1 MPSLFD
7 NKNIPGPTPHP
18 EGEEHTQPQ
27 STSRWLDYNTHELL
41 DMISELEDDR
51 RWSRLR
57 EGIYLAIFI
66 HVLLISALT
75 WIPKYIFHVPA
86 VIDPIEEIKKRK
98 MQYLDLPNDALTIS
112 KPVIRPAPLKPP
124 QVDTKTLER
133 LQTEQP
139 VKLPEPEKP
148 APEPPKEEAVATPP
162 PTPQPVASAVESP
175 RPTAVPARPNFN
187 MKSQSPID
195 EMRAAM
201 HGPTSSDGSSVPRG
215 SRMPLHPGAGAGGV
229 QVLSDTQG
237 VDFSA
242 WLQHWHDETQRTWDP
257 LIPDEVNP
265 PIYKRGQVMIRF
277 KVLPNGR
284 LMDGSLVLE
293 GRSGDTALDRAAWGA
308 LTGSNYMALP
318 KDFHGPYLELRALF
332 MYNMQPQ

>member
-1 MPSLFD
+1 MPSIFN

-18 EGEEHTQPQ
+18 EGEEPTRKI

-41 DMISELEDDR
+41 EMISELEDDR

-57 EGIYLAIFI
+57 EGIYLAVFI
-66 HVLLISALT
+66 HVLLLSAIT
-75 WIPKYIFHVPA
+75 WIPKYVFHVPA
-86 VIDPIEEIKKRK
+86 VIDPIDAIKKRNL
-98 MQYLDLPNDALTIS
+98 QYLDLPNDALTMP
-112 KPVIRPAPLKPP
+112 KPAIKPPLLKPP

-139 VKLPEPEKP
+139 VQAPEPEKP
-148 APEPPKEEAVATPP
+148 APEPPKEEAIATPP
-162 PTPQPVASAVESP
+162 PTPQPVTSAVESP
-175 RPTAVPARPNFN
+175 RPTAVPARPSFN
-187 MKSQSPID
+187 MKSQSPLD
-195 EMRAAM
+195 QMRSAM
-201 HGPTSSDGSSVPRG
+201 HGAGPSESNNTTHG

-308 LTGSNYMALP
+308 LTGSNYTPLP

-332 MYNMQPQ
+332 MYNMQTQ